1 MNTPTP
7 LQSQERIAGA
17 LSYIFFAIPMLMK
30 TKTDFSMFHAKQSL
44 MILLFLIGLYL
55 VSLLVV
61 WIPFVGVFFM
71 VLRWMIHILVCLVAL
86 WAAYQAYLGN
96 KFILPVIGEQ
106 MDTLLSKI
114 GVLRFFST
122 K

>member
-44 MILLFLIGLYL
+44 MILLFLVGLYL